1 MKHGE
6 QNLSFVNF
14 KLLNQPMGK
23 AFFFYPEVSTCLSFQ
38 NIGQDSLRL
47 KIKLSIKT
55 HQIAGL
61 KSENKVFEPANS
73 KSQNS
78 KRVYVLIA
86 LKICLTDHGE
96 GCFKILYSFAS
107 FALQQHP
114 CKLTGVVNRCQD
126 IYFEKTIGLTGS
138 TLRILELK

>member
-14 KLLNQPMGK
+14 KLLNQSMGK

-38 NIGQDSLRL
+38 NIGQDPSRL

-55 HQIAGL
+55 HQLKGL

-78 KRVYVLIA
+78 KRVYVPRA
-86 LKICLTDHGE
+86 LKIHLTDHGQ
-96 GCFKILYSFAS
+96 GCFKTLYSFDS
-107 FALQQHP
+107 FAL
-114 CKLTGVVNRCQD
+114 
-126 IYFEKTIGLTGS
+126 
-138 TLRILELK
+138 